1 MCPSF
6 ADLSFIIWQSNHPT
20 LHNERERATHKWVS
34 VEIAWA
40 RGRWVCPS
48 ILRVNC
54 RGWAL
59 FLMGCRELSVRDR
72 KRHHSYA
79 WVGWEQHSVNF
90 TAKLPSKSSIN
101 LQVGHNSD
109 GNWKKQT
116 SDGII
121 KPVRNASCNLQWMN
135 RQEYVRH
142 VSVNTGEDWKAE
154 DAQLIVY
161 PCSLIIH
168 PVHF

>member
-6 ADLSFIIWQSNHPT
+6 ADLSFIIWQSNHQT

-109 GNWKKQT
+109 GNWKKKHQMDLLNQWEMPHVIYNGWIGKCMCVMFLWT
-116 SDGII
+116 L
-121 KPVRNASCNLQWMN
+121 VRTGKQRMLSLLSI
-135 RQEYVRH
+135 H
-142 VSVNTGEDWKAE
+142 V
-154 DAQLIVY
+154 
-161 PCSLIIH
+161 H
-168 PVHF
+168 